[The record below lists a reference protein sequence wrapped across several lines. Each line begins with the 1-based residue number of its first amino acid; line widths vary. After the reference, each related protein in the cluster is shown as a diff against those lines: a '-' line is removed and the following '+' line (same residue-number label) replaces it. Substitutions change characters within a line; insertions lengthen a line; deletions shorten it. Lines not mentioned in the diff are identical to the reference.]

1 MKLKVFIVC
10 ALRIDILA
18 FILHLYFAF
27 IFHFASIFE
36 FKILQKINVQGSRIR
51 KLTSYL
57 KKSNT
62 TGDNAVV

>member
-1 MKLKVFIVC
+1 MKSFHSLCI
-10 ALRIDILA
+10 AYDTLA

-27 IFHFASIFE
+27 ILHFASIFD
-36 FKILQKINVQGSRIR
+36 FKILRKINFQGSRIR

-62 TGDNAVV
+62 RGDNEVV